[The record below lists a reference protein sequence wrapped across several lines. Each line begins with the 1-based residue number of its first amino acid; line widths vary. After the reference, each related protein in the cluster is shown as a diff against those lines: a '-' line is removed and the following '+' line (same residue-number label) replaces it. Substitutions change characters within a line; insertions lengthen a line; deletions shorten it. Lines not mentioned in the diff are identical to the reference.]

1 MDVPSIQI
9 SDGFF
14 IMSTA
19 TAIVIGNSHAPTP
32 TPTWGKNITAI
43 TTPTA
48 SSPKQLDIAREELAI
63 LNKLTA
69 TPSGT
74 WFEYKING
82 CNKRRQIKF
91 SWYSPTI
98 RSYIFVGPNG
108 MQIATLSERTLA
120 HDIYI
125 GNARILERT
134 SASFISRILNTIH
147 KTLKQTLV

>member
-1 MDVPSIQI
+1 
-9 SDGFF
+9 
-14 IMSTA
+14 MSTA
-19 TAIVIGNSHAPTP
+19 TVIVIDNNHAPTP
-32 TPTWGKNITAI
+32 TPTWGKNITPI
-43 TTPTA
+43 TTSTDLL
-48 SSPKQLDIAREELAI
+48 PKQPEITTQDNTQLLDITSEELAI

-82 CNKRRQIKF
+82 GNKRRQIKF
-91 SWYSPTI
+91 SWYRPTI

-134 SASFISRILNTIH
+134 SASFINRILNTISRI
-147 KTLKQTLV
+147 LKQTLV